1 MITYRRSD
9 LLSNLHRSI
18 AFVTLVSA
26 AIAVA
31 PPTSAQTNSE
41 TKQGT
46 ISSGWDSKHFPDMK
60 LLLCFQGK
68 GSCLPYDAGVLEE
81 AYARIPAIGNRQTIV
96 AGNSSGAIPAAFFCC
111 FGFSDQNVQHAISR
125 LVNGDRSAVR
135 NMENVNTKI
144 AKISRGQSTEIQ
156 HSDLREYIAFALGV
170 THWQDATSIDEI
182 VRRSSA
188 KPRFPCLIVTCNKE
202 VLEDKHSESLLAPGK
217 LKEIDLSNMT
227 VSWKPEVYNFYKN
240 HPERFA
246 EDHPALKLGKDRRIG
261 RAVTFFVD
269 RSMYDLLS
277 QIPAEE
283 RIADLRLMSEAKDVA
298 MAILASASEPTYFPV
313 VRETEPEK
321 ILADGDYRFGE
332 TIKTRSYLGGYIIT
346 MPAQDVRRML
356 PGLRVLGTGWRHN
369 PLVARMLLKN
379 WMLADCEEI
388 AFRSEWWADLEVN
401 PDAEFES
408 HIEFRDLTGQQEY
421 EFGRRRA
428 KELFSLDWGLPA
440 FVKTPNFNYPASQ
453 AIAPRFETPDIY
465 LSDSETKDKKTLK
478 TMRGLGPLYGDPTK
492 LNRES
497 ATDKSVSH
505 EKQLPVYPAKQ
516 E

>member
-9 LLSNLHRSI
+9 LSCNLIRSL
-18 AFVTLVSA
+18 AYVTLVSA
-26 AIAVA
+26 AIAGA
-31 PPTSAQTNSE
+31 PPALAQINSE
-41 TKQGT
+41 TKKET
-46 ISSGWDSKHFPDMK
+46 ISSGWNSKHFPDMK

-81 AYARIPAIGNRQTIV
+81 AYAYLPAIRNRQTIV

-111 FGFSDQNVQHAISR
+111 FGFSDQNVKHAISR
-125 LVNGDRSAVR
+125 LVTGNRSAVR

-144 AKISRGQSTEIQ
+144 SKLSRGQSTEIQ
-156 HSDLREYIAFALGV
+156 HSDLREYVAFALGV
-170 THWQDATSIDEI
+170 SHWQDATSIDDI

-202 VLEDKHSESLLAPGK
+202 VLEDKHPESLLAPGK

-227 VSWKPEVYNFYKN
+227 VSWKPEVYEFYKK
-240 HPERFA
+240 HPERFLQ
-246 EDHPALKLGKDRRIG
+246 DHPALKLGKDRRIG

-269 RSMYDLLS
+269 PSMYELLS

-298 MAILASASEPTYFPV
+298 MSILASASEPTYFPV

-321 ILADGDYRFGE
+321 ILTDGEYRFSE

-428 KELFSLDWGLPA
+428 RELFSADWGLPA
-440 FVKTPNFNYPASQ
+440 FVKTPHFNFSASR
-453 AIAPRFETPDIY
+453 AIAPNFETVDMY
-465 LSDSETKDKKTLK
+465 LDNSDGTGTKTLK
-478 TMRGLGPLYGDPTK
+478 TMRGLGPLYGDRTK
-492 LNRES
+492 LKHES
-497 ATDKSVSH
+497 TTDNSVS
-505 EKQLPVYPAKQ
+505 LGR
-516 E
+516 